1 VYACKNVSPNS
12 MMHSS
17 KLNYS
22 NGEQR
27 GAICARRTRT
37 TTSWHNK
44 HPIMKC
50 VSLEDYT
57 LAPHVNPQWYFNLFE

>member
-1 VYACKNVSPNS
+1 MLAKMYYPNS

-22 NGEQR
+22 HAEQR
-27 GAICARRTRT
+27 GEICARQTRT

-50 VSLEDYT
+50 GPLED
-57 LAPHVNPQWYFNLFE
+57 

>member
-1 VYACKNVSPNS
+1 VYVCKNVYPNS

-22 NGEQR
+22 YGEQR
-27 GAICARRTRT
+27 GAICARQVGT

-44 HPIMKC
+44 HLIMKC
-50 VSLEDYT
+50 GSLED
-57 LAPHVNPQWYFNLFE
+57 

>member
-1 VYACKNVSPNS
+1 MNVYACKNVYPNS
-12 MMHSS
+12 MMHFP

-22 NGEQR
+22 YGEHR
-27 GAICARRTRT
+27 GAICARQIGT

-50 VSLEDYT
+50 GLLKDQI
-57 LAPHVNPQWYFNLFE
+57 LAPK

>member
-1 VYACKNVSPNS
+1 MYVCKNVYPNS

-22 NGEQR
+22 YGEER
-27 GAICARRTRT
+27 GAICARQART

-44 HPIMKC
+44 HLIMKC
-50 VSLEDYT
+50 GSLEDST
-57 LAPHVNPQWYFNLFE
+57 LAPQVNPQWYFTFFE

>member
-1 VYACKNVSPNS
+1 VYVCKNVYPNS
-12 MMHSS
+12 MMHFS

-22 NGEQR
+22 HGEER
-27 GAICARRTRT
+27 GAICARRIRT

-50 VSLEDYT
+50 GSLKDQT
-57 LAPHVNPQWYFNLFE
+57 LPPQVNPQWYFNLFE